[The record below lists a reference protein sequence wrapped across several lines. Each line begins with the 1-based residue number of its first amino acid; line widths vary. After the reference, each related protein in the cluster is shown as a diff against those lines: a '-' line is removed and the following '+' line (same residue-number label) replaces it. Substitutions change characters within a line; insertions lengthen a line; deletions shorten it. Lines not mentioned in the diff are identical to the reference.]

1 MPYLPEDHK
10 IEIEKVCDLE
20 HTAAYLASKTPADFA
35 GAINYVNFVILKR
48 RIAASDGQF
57 KRYFTFAAWVGTLV
71 CCILEAYRR
80 IIGPYE
86 DEAIKKNGDVE

>member
-1 MPYLPEDHK
+1 MPYLPQDHK
-10 IEIEKVCDLE
+10 DEIEKVTELQHDAE
-20 HTAAYLASKTPADFA
+20 YFASKTAGDFA
-35 GAINYVNFVILKR
+35 GAVNYLNFVILKK
-48 RIAASDGQF
+48 RIEAQEGQF

>member
-1 MPYLPEDHK
+1 MPYLPQDHK
-10 IEIEKVCDLE
+10 DEIEKVTELQHDAE
-20 HTAAYLASKTPADFA
+20 YLASKTASDFA
-35 GAINYVNFVILKR
+35 GAVNYVNFVILKK
-48 RIAASDGQF
+48 RIEADEGRF
-57 KRYFTFAAWVGTLV
+57 KRYFTFAAWAGTLL